1 MIWRGGGG
9 LESPALSPPTATTS
23 RHDRSPLNGYI
34 FCMSRSAETLF
45 SKLWQQHLVAH
56 QDGQH
61 LIAIDRLLLHERTGG
76 VALKSLEAADRTV
89 RDPARVFAVMDHIVS
104 FRAGRGRDESR
115 SPGGD
120 VFIRETR
127 ERARRAG
134 LNLIDTDDARQGI
147 VHVVA
152 PELAIALPGLS
163 LVCPDSHTCSL
174 GALGALAWGIGS
186 SDAEHVMATGTLRTR
201 KPDQMRV
208 RVDGRL
214 AEGVTAK
221 DLALH
226 LIATHG
232 ADGGRRMAIE
242 FAGEAVTALDLEARL
257 TLCNMAVE
265 FAAFTALMAP
275 DEVVFRHVRNRE
287 FAPKEAMFDRALA
300 EWEQLATEPDAIF
313 DDEISLDARR
323 IAPRITWGTSP
334 GQGMAI
340 DAAVPADADRQ
351 ALHYM
356 GLSPGR
362 PLTGEKVDGA
372 FIGSCTNGRLG
383 DLRAAAAIL
392 RGKRVAAGVRA
403 VCVPGSQAVSR
414 AAEAEGIADVFRA
427 AGFEWGAP
435 GCAMCFYA
443 GGETF
448 PPGAR
453 VVSSTNRNFEGRQGP
468 GVRTHLASPA
478 TVAASAVAGV
488 IADPRQVT
496 ARTEAPA

>member
-1 MIWRGGGG
+1 
-9 LESPALSPPTATTS
+9 
-23 RHDRSPLNGYI
+23 
-34 FCMSRSAETLF
+34 
-45 SKLWQQHLVAH
+45 
-56 QDGQH
+56 
-61 LIAIDRLLLHERTGG
+61 
-76 VALKSLEAADRTV
+76 
-89 RDPARVFAVMDHIVS
+89 MDHIVS

-120 VFIRETR
+120 IFIRETR
-127 ERARRAG
+127 ARAESAG

-186 SDAEHVMATGTLRTR
+186 SDAEHVMATGALRTR

-208 RVDGRL
+208 RVDGQL
-214 AEGVTAK
+214 ALGVTAK

-226 LIATHG
+226 VIAIHG
-232 ADGGRRMAIE
+232 SRGGGRMAIE
-242 FAGEAVTALDLEARL
+242 FAGEGVSALDLEGRL

-265 FAAFTALMAP
+265 FAAFTALIAP
-275 DEVVFRHVRNRE
+275 DQKVFEYVRGRE
-287 FAPKEAMFDRALA
+287 FAPTDAMLEEASEAWA
-300 EWEQLATEPDAIF
+300 QLATDEDAAF
-313 DDEISLDARR
+313 DAELTIDAREV
-323 IAPRITWGTSP
+323 APRITWGTSP
-334 GQGMAI
+334 DQGMAI
-340 DAAVPADADRQ
+340 DGPVPAGADAK
-351 ALHYM
+351 ALAYM
-356 GLSPGR
+356 GVSAGR

-372 FIGSCTNGRLG
+372 FIGSCTNGRLD
-383 DLRAAAAIL
+383 DLREAARLL
-392 RGKRVAAGVRA
+392 RGRRVAEGVRA

-414 AAEAEGIADVFRA
+414 AAEAEGLADVFRA

-468 GVRTHLASPA
+468 CVRTHLASPA
-478 TVAASAVAGV
+478 TVAASAIAGV
-488 IADPRQVT
+488 IADPRQMRG
-496 ARTEAPA
+496 RTEAKA